1 MVIFELNGRW
11 GGIRTHGTL
20 SRTPVFKTGSLNHS
34 DTHPS
39 VVRLY
44 SGLKMAV
51 NPGRHKPLPSAR
63 LHISGHCPGV
73 VAGGSRDPSP
83 AGTVGTCWDESNSVR
98 LRTIATSTSKSAT
111 KKIPDLSMRLLMS
124 LYVRSKYVQF
134 EARKE

>member
-1 MVIFELNGRW
+1 
-11 GGIRTHGTL
+11 
-20 SRTPVFKTGSLNHS
+20 
-34 DTHPS
+34 

-51 NPGRHKPLPSAR
+51 NPGSRKPLPSAR
-63 LHISGHCPGV
+63 LHISSHCPGV

-83 AGTVGTCWDESNSVR
+83 AGTAGTCWDESNSVR